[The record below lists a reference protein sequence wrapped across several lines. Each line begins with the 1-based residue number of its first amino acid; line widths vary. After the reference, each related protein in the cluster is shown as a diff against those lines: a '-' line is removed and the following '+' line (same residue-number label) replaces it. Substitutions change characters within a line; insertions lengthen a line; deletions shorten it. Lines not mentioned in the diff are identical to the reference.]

1 MWSYKFDLSAWFN
14 WAKSSGLPLQSCNCS
29 AGFEVVT
36 DRQLT
41 AQEQLDL
48 CQKMGL
54 PGSSDGQA
62 FLIEQEISAV

>member
-1 MWSYKFDLSAWFN
+1 MYAYKFNLPAWFN
-14 WAKSSGLPLQSCNCS
+14 WAKTSGLPLQSCNYS

-41 AQEQLDL
+41 AQEQLQL
-48 CQKMGL
+48 AQAMGL